1 MPDVKALGYVVV
13 RTIVGEFFRGVLWTL
28 VAVKYHAAFQ
38 HPWVLTYC
46 CFKCLYS
53 KVCRNIS
60 AMYACDK
67 AAVIQVDDCA
77 VVPHTVV
84 WQEYVGE
91 VRTPDFVRRRGGE
104 ILLEQIFEYIVSSPF
119 MVSGLMPSG
128 HGKKLEFHVYILVA
142 DGSADVDAF
151 VFQKYIHQPV
161 TRNAFAFM
169 IDLSYDSQE
178 LRLIWRYSAFLSLR

>member
-1 MPDVKALGYVVV
+1 
-13 RTIVGEFFRGVLWTL
+13 
-28 VAVKYHAAFQ
+28 
-38 HPWVLTYC
+38 
-46 CFKCLYS
+46 
-53 KVCRNIS
+53 
-60 AMYACDK
+60 
-67 AAVIQVDDCA
+67 
-77 VVPHTVV
+77 
-84 WQEYVGE
+84 
-91 VRTPDFVRRRGGE
+91 
-104 ILLEQIFEYIVSSPF
+104 